1 MTDLSAT
8 QDQGFESRH
17 TIASILAPISVP
29 EGQAGLV
36 RADQLNSI
44 DKLGVISVLTLLLNA
59 AIVLVL
65 FSGTDA
71 TSLLGI
77 WASVLCMGCAGLFMR
92 TVENLDRP
100 TRSVRT
106 RAAVN
111 AYTLVCIAVGVLWAL
126 VPLFVLPHTDSFG
139 QMALG
144 VILSGLIFGGALV
157 LSRLPAAAYGFSLP
171 IGIGMIVGFLV
182 SGDDRAAEL
191 SILAIV
197 YATVIA
203 VCVRWN
209 YNQFVAQHLNK
220 AAVSQQSALIGLLLR
235 DFEESTSDW
244 LWQTTRDGVLQSL
257 PLSLQGAKS
266 EYTMMTPGRRLVGLF
281 TSGDALNVLES
292 CMRRKEGFRDITLQV
307 ADTSG
312 GRIWWNLTGK
322 PILENGEFAG
332 YRGVASDVTAS
343 KQIEDRI
350 AFMAHYDG
358 LTGLPNR
365 AAFQEKFE
373 RVWGRTQSSGDLYAV
388 VLMDL
393 DNFKWVNDTLGH
405 AAGDELLRQLGAR
418 LSSFGQSG
426 DVISR
431 LGGDEFAM
439 VLRRPNGA
447 DMRSLLNRMLQELGQ
462 PYEIWGSTANCSAS
476 LGVRVFKPGLLDP
489 ETLLSH
495 ADLALYQA
503 KHKGK
508 ATWCLFTRDLDEDAK
523 ARRVIETDLKTA
535 LSRNELYLAFQPI
548 VSAQTGDIVS
558 CETLLR
564 WNHPERGEILPVQFI
579 EHAEDCGLITRM
591 GDWVIREAL
600 SQARRLPP
608 HVRISINLSPLQL
621 HSNNLISTIMS
632 ALAANEI
639 APNRLDLE
647 ITESV
652 LLSDTDFVLERLI
665 QLRKLGLTLTLDDFG
680 TGFSSLSYLR
690 VYPFDKMKID
700 KSFVSDLETN
710 DDNRAITRATIRL
723 AKSLGLRI
731 TAEGV
736 ESLAQRDF
744 LTKLGCD
751 ELQGYQ
757 ISRARKL
764 EDLADLLDLAEVPD
778 AAPNP
783 PMVNI
788 TADETSEAEIHRIND
803 RRTRKRAS

>member
-17 TIASILAPISVP
+17 TIASILAPIAVP
-29 EGQAGLV
+29 EGQAGTV

-44 DKLGVISVLTLLLNA
+44 DKLGVIGVLTLLLNA

-71 TSLLGI
+71 TGLLGI

-100 TRSVRT
+100 MRLART
-106 RAAVN
+106 KAAAN
-111 AYTLVCIAVGVLWAL
+111 AYTLASIVAGVLWAF
-126 VPLFVLPHTDSFG
+126 VPLIVLPDADSFG
-139 QMALG
+139 QMAIG

-157 LSRLPAAAYGFSLP
+157 LSRLPAAAYGFSMP
-171 IGIGMIVGFLV
+171 IGIGMIAGFLL
-182 SGDDRAAEL
+182 SGDNRAAEL
-191 SILAIV
+191 SILAVV

-220 AAVSQQSALIGLLLR
+220 AAVSQQGALIGLLLR

-244 LWQTTRDGVLQSL
+244 LWQTSPDGVLQSL
-257 PLSLQGAKS
+257 PLSVQGIKS
-266 EYTMMTPGRRLVGLF
+266 EYRIMTPGMRLLGLF
-281 TSGDALNVLES
+281 AAGDALNVLES
-292 CMRRKEGFRDITLQV
+292 CMGRKESFRDITLQV
-307 ADTSG
+307 ADAAGS
-312 GRIWWNLTGK
+312 RRWWSLTGK

-373 RVWGRTQSSGDLYAV
+373 RVWGRTQPSNDLYAV

-405 AAGDELLRQLGAR
+405 AAGDELLRQLGSR
-418 LSSFGQSG
+418 LSSFGQAG

-447 DMRSLLNRMLQELGQ
+447 DMRGLLNRMIEELGQ

-503 KHKGK
+503 KNKGK
-508 ATWCLFTRDLDEDAK
+508 ATWCLFTRDLEEDAK
-523 ARRVIETDLKTA
+523 ARRVIETDLEAA
-535 LSRNELYLAFQPI
+535 LARNELYLTFQPI
-548 VSAQTGDIVS
+548 VSAESGDIAS

-564 WNHPERGEILPVQFI
+564 WKHPERGEIMPAQFI

-600 SQARRLPP
+600 SQARRLPA
-608 HVRISINLSPLQL
+608 HIRISINLSPLQL
-621 HSNNLISTIMS
+621 HSNNLISTIMN

-665 QLRKLGLTLTLDDFG
+665 QLRKLGLTLSLDDFG

-710 DDNRAITRATIRL
+710 EDNRAITRATIRL

-736 ESLAQRDF
+736 ETQAQRDF

-757 ISRARKL
+757 ISRACKL
-764 EDLADLLDLAEVPD
+764 EDLADVLDLSETLD
-778 AAPNP
+778 APSTP
-783 PMVNI
+783 SMVEI
-788 TADETSEAEIHRIND
+788 KQEKEADAIVHQMND
-803 RRTRKRAS
+803 RRPSKRAS